1 MKKNRIIALLLAL
14 SMMFSLLAGC
24 SQGSEPSKAPGT
36 PSAPGNSDSAGS
48 GGSTEADL
56 SAKTI
61 GVVVWGT
68 DDATTAPIKALLDYL
83 AGSIGYSVIYKTGDF
98 DGDAQLSAVENL
110 INSGVDGI
118 IMMPIVDLAIENYY
132 QACED
137 AGIPYIQ
144 FFRGIVDDDLREDM
158 LSREYFLGWT
168 NEDDVAAGYEMVRLL
183 AEQGAKNF
191 ACIYMAAGNPATD
204 DRQTGFEKALADGL
218 GTKVTEFMLPF
229 GNGTDP
235 NLYTQAT
242 LNFVDQYGDGID
254 AILSS
259 VGSNGGSEAILAAI
273 ETSGAGYVAGEFDM
287 PSTAADALKKGSLGC
302 TAEGMMC
309 DIVYVFAVMA
319 NYLMGTPLSDGPV
332 CIDTGYIFVT
342 SAEEQEQYYQ
352 YVESDGVY
360 AYTAD
365 EFKQMLRAYNPD
377 FSPEDL
383 QALAHAW
390 SLQDVI
396 DRHS

>member
-14 SMMFSLLAGC
+14 SIMLGLLAGC
-24 SQGSEPSKAPGT
+24 SQSSEPSKAPENS
-36 PSAPGNSDSAGS
+36 SAPAPGSSDS

-56 SAKTI
+56 SEKTV

-83 AGSIGYSVIYKTGDF
+83 AESIGYSVVYKTGDF

-110 INSGVDGI
+110 INSGVDGV

-144 FFRGIVDDDLREDM
+144 FFRGIADDSLREDM

-191 ACIYMAAGNPATD
+191 AGIYMAAGNPATD
-204 DRQTGFEKALADGL
+204 DRQAGFEKALADGL
-218 GTKVTEFMLPF
+218 GTKTAEYMLPF

-287 PSTAADALKKGSLGC
+287 PSTAADALKKGTLGC

-309 DIVYVFAVMA
+309 DIVYVFAIMA

-342 SAEEQEQYYQ
+342 SAEEQEKYYQ
-352 YVESDGVY
+352 YVEADGVY
-360 AYTAD
+360 AYDAD

-377 FSPEDL
+377 FSAADL
-383 QALAHAW
+383 QALADAW